1 MFWKNLL
8 PCFTTTDKIHM
19 PAVVEHKSE
28 QIAYKIRQE
37 EGTFNIRK
45 KKKTGLSE
53 DSRPQILNM
62 GSNNYH

>member
-1 MFWKNLL
+1 
-8 PCFTTTDKIHM
+8 M
-19 PAVVEHKSE
+19 PALVEQHKSE
-28 QIAYKIRQE
+28 QIAYKFRQE

-45 KKKTGLSE
+45 KTGLSD